1 MTSVVWNED
10 VVAEVE
16 WDVVEVAFEDV
27 GTVVAEVAEEVCVV
41 VVLCTEDAAT
51 DVEAC
56 DDAAA
61 LVDTF
66 ATVDEDADTTLAF
79 TELTTEF
86 TAFAVLVGASHTG
99 AAVATLGNALLA

>member
-1 MTSVVWNED
+1 MWNED

-16 WDVVEVAFEDV
+16 WDVVELAFENAGALV
-27 GTVVAEVAEEVCVV
+27 TEAVEEVCVV
-41 VVLCTEDAAT
+41 VVLWTEDAIVE
-51 DVEAC
+51 VEAC
-56 DDAAA
+56 DDAAE
-61 LVDTF
+61 LVDAF
-66 ATVDEDADTTLAF
+66 ATVEAAEDTTLAF